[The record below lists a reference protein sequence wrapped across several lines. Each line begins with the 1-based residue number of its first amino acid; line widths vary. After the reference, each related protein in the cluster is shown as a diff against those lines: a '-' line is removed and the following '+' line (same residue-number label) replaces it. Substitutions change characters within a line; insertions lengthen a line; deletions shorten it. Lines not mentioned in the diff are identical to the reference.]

1 MQKEDECRREKMAIK
16 MRKGKIT
23 VDGKQVAIKKT
34 KGKDM
39 STWSK

>member
-1 MQKEDECRREKMAIK
+1 MNVDVKQMAIK

-39 STWSK
+39 ST